1 MMFRQHHNVQ
11 KDHSIVVGYL
21 LRQKDLLDHWCL
33 LLALLVEMLMV
44 AVVVLISRLEK
55 KLS

>member
-1 MMFRQHHNVQ
+1 MFRQHHNVQ